1 MNFPFICRNIPVYS
15 VYISRLIWYCS
26 ASDYFDNFMYRW
38 LLFMQKLLNLAF
50 LVVQLKSSL
59 RNVYGRH
66 HDLTLRMLVS
76 QMMFIWWCLTPLSTI
91 FQLYRGSQ
99 FYLWRKP
106 EDPDKTTDLSQVTD
120 NLYHI
125 MLYTSPWSRYKH
137 TTSVVVGTDCI
148 GSCKSKYHVTTVTTD
163 PVTDDHIYCQF
174 VVVATLPFF
183 LLSWLNTRLLTTDA
197 TSGTG
202 NSAPNRFAL
211 DFYWFHVVQIAF
223 ITVIHFTVNVGSSII
238 NTTF

>member
-15 VYISRLIWYCS
+15 VYISRLIWYCR

-38 LLFMQKLLNLAF
+38 LLFMQKLLNQAF

-76 QMMFIWWCLTPLSTI
+76 HMMFIWWCLTPLSTI
-91 FQLYRGSQ
+91 FQLYRGGQ

-125 MLYTSPWSRYKH
+125 MLYISPWSSFEH
-137 TTSVVVGTDCI
+137 STSVVVEIDCI
-148 GSCKSKYHVTTVTTD
+148 GSCKSNYHATT
-163 PVTDDHIYCQF
+163 VTDDHLYCQF

-197 TSGTG
+197 TIGTG
-202 NSAPNRFAL
+202 NSAPNKFAL

-238 NTTF
+238 NTTL